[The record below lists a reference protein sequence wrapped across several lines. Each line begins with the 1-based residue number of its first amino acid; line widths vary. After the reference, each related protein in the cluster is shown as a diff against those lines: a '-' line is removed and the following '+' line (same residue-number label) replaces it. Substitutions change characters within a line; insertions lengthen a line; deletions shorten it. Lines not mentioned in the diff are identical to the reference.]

1 MKLEKEKNCKTSP
14 IYGILKEI
22 LQTHLWNR
30 NRLTDL
36 EKEFMVARGND
47 GRRDSSG
54 IWVDMNTL
62 LFLKWMTNK
71 DLLYSTGNSV
81 ECNVADMTGREF
93 E

>member
-14 IYGILKEI
+14 IYGILNEI

>member
-1 MKLEKEKNCKTSP
+1 MKLKKEKNCKTSP